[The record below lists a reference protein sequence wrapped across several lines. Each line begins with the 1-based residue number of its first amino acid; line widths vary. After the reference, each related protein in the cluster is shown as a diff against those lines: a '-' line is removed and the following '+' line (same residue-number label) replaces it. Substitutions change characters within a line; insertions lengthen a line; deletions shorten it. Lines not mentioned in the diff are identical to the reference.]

1 MAEQLR
7 VLAVDDEPGMRTG
20 IDRTLRRFTV
30 TLPDLEGEVAFA
42 LEAVDSG
49 EAALARIEAS
59 PPDILLLDH
68 KLPGMSGLDVL
79 HELAESKRDILTIMI
94 TAYASLDTAIAATKR
109 GAYDFLA
116 KPFTPEELKAAV
128 RKAAKHLLLQRQARR
143 LAEEKRQVRFQF
155 ISVLGHEL
163 KAPLAAV
170 EGYLNILKDKSAGD
184 NPAVYQQAMDRSLIR
199 LQGMRKLILDLL
211 DLTRIESG
219 NRKRELADLDV
230 CEVAK
235 NAIETL
241 IPDATAKKITIELT
255 TPGPVPMRA
264 DRGDLEMIFNNLVSN
279 AVKYNRQGGQVRV
292 SVEGLAGTVRI
303 AVTDTGIGMSPQE
316 TAQLFREFSRIKNP
330 QTRNILGSGLG
341 LSILKKVAALYGGD
355 VQVQSEAGVGST
367 FTVALNQPEPGTVS
381 PPLTGSTTL

>member
-367 FTVALNQPEPGTVS
+367 FTVVLSQPEPGTA
-381 PPLTGSTTL
+381 PPSLTGSTTL

>member
-49 EAALARIEAS
+49 ETALARIEAS